1 MAKAYRRPKPSL
13 PLDLPRDSPAFKRTV
28 AGCQALGITP
38 HRPKEP
44 QIKVGCWNYYPDRQT
59 LLKDGGKSVKAT
71 LATFLEKVSE
81 AAERPGE
88 ADEFIINLGEL
99 SNT

>member
-13 PLDLPRDSPAFKRTV
+13 PLHLHGDSAAFRQAV
-28 AGCQALGITP
+28 AGCQARGIKP
-38 HRPKEP
+38 QRPSRS

-59 LLKDGGKSVKAT
+59 LLKDGGKSEKAT
-71 LATFLEKVSE
+71 LAAFLQKVSQ
-81 AAERPGE
+81 AAAHPGE
-88 ADEFIINLGEL
+88 ADEIFIELGEF

>member
-13 PLDLPRDSPAFKRTV
+13 PLDLPGDSPAHKRTV
-28 AGCQALGITP
+28 AGCEALGITP
-38 HRPKEP
+38 HRPDRP

-59 LLKDGGKSVKAT
+59 LLKDGGKSEKAT
-71 LATFLEKVSE
+71 LATFLEKVSQ
-81 AAERPGE
+81 AAAHPGE
-88 ADEFIINLGEL
+88 ADEIFIQLGEF

>member
-13 PLDLPRDSPAFKRTV
+13 PLDLPGDSDAHKR
-28 AGCQALGITP
+28 AISALQARGITP
-38 HRPKEP
+38 HRPKES

-59 LLKDGGKSVKAT
+59 LLKDGGKSEKAT
-71 LATFLEKVSE
+71 LAAFLEKVSE

-88 ADEFIINLGEL
+88 PDEFIINLGVSL
-99 SNT
+99 IS